1 MDETRRQFVLQLM
14 QPMLR
19 EFNKTLF
26 EMRDRG
32 QTETEI
38 AAMVDKVEMENR
50 GKVED
55 WILDAIM
62 SELGLAAR
70 PEPKCCSTLGIVSRK
85 TAHRPEIGDALFAS
99 AA

>member
-14 QPMLR
+14 QPMIR
-19 EFNKTLF
+19 EFHMTVI
-26 EMRDRG
+26 EMRERG

-38 AAMVDKVEMENR
+38 AAMLDKIEVENR

-62 SELGLAAR
+62 SELRLTAR
-70 PEPKCCSTLGIVSRK
+70 P
-85 TAHRPEIGDALFAS
+85 
-99 AA
+99 

>member
-19 EFNKTLF
+19 EFHKTLI
-26 EMRDRG
+26 EMRERG

-38 AAMVDKVEMENR
+38 VAMLDKIEVENR
-50 GKVED
+50 GKVEE

-62 SELGLAAR
+62 SELRLTAR
-70 PEPKCCSTLGIVSRK
+70 P
-85 TAHRPEIGDALFAS
+85 
-99 AA
+99 

>member
-14 QPMLR
+14 QPMIR
-19 EFNKTLF
+19 EFHMTLI
-26 EMRDRG
+26 EMRERG

-38 AAMVDKVEMENR
+38 AAMLDKIEVENR

-62 SELGLAAR
+62 SELRLTAR
-70 PEPKCCSTLGIVSRK
+70 P
-85 TAHRPEIGDALFAS
+85 
-99 AA
+99 

>member
-1 MDETRRQFVLQLM
+1 MDETCRQFVLQLM

-19 EFNKTLF
+19 EFNKALT

-38 AAMVDKVEMENR
+38 AAMLDKIEVDNR

-55 WILDAIM
+55 WILDNIM
-62 SELGLAAR
+62 SELRLAA
-70 PEPKCCSTLGIVSRK
+70 KSS
-85 TAHRPEIGDALFAS
+85 
-99 AA
+99 